1 MSTTVIR
8 YQTHPEHAE
17 RNAAL
22 IAAVFEA
29 LRRARPAGLRYQALR
44 GSDGVTFTHVA
55 SHAPGVEPH
64 PLTSLPEFQ
73 AFVSGLH
80 ARCAVL
86 PARVDSEQLG
96 SYEG

>member
-73 AFVSGLH
+73 AFL
-80 ARCAVL
+80 ADLRTRCDEPPVL
-86 PARVDSEQLG
+86 IDSELLG
-96 SYEG
+96 RYEG